1 MCYNSFISQKGQ
13 IMAQHFLLSANARTL
28 SIVKIAMMS
37 ETEIF
42 EIFKAIRWS
51 ATNGEPTCPCC
62 GSMRKPYNIKAR
74 QQFRCKDCFHT
85 FSVTSGT
92 LFASHK
98 LPLKTYLL
106 AIAIFTNSVKSL
118 SALQLSRELD
128 VQYKTAW
135 VLSHK
140 IRESLFNDINN
151 DMLTGICEI
160 DGVYVGGKTRQ
171 INTIAD
177 RVDRRKINHP
187 NKRVVISL
195 RQRSDAFDEAVGA
208 VKTKTFVL
216 KSENTF
222 DINNIVN
229 THVKRGSEIH
239 ADEATAYDDLHAL
252 YDMKRVSHQIEYFG
266 KNGENNNQSES
277 YNARFRRMQYGQCH
291 RLSPLYLSNYANE
304 IAYRED
310 TRRKSN
316 GAIANDIL
324 TRCLSRSVSNEF
336 CGYWQGNKRVA
347 ERLGA

>member
-1 MCYNSFISQKGQ
+1 
-13 IMAQHFLLSANARTL
+13 MAQHFLLSANARTL

-37 ETEIF
+37 EDEIF
-42 EIFKAIRWS
+42 EIFKHVRWS
-51 ATNGEPTCPCC
+51 ETNGEPICPCC

-92 LFASHK
+92 LFANHK
-98 LPLKTYLL
+98 MPLKTYLL

-118 SALQLSRELD
+118 SALQLSRDLD

-135 VLSHK
+135 ILSHK
-140 IRESLFNDINN
+140 IRESLRDDNENE
-151 DMLTGICEI
+151 MLIGVCEI
-160 DGVYVGGKTRQ
+160 DGVYVGGKTKQ
-171 INTIAD
+171 INAIAD
-177 RVDRRKINHP
+177 RVDRRTISHP
-187 NKRVVISL
+187 NKRVVISV
-195 RQRSDAFDEAVGA
+195 RQRANIWDKKIGA

-222 DINNIVN
+222 DIGNIVKS
-229 THVKRGSEIH
+229 HIERGSELH

-252 YDMKRVSHQIEYFG
+252 YDMKRVNHQIEYRG

-310 TRRKSN
+310 TRRKNN
-316 GAIANDIL
+316 GEIANDIL
-324 TRCLSRSVSNEF
+324 TRCLARSVSNEF

>member
-1 MCYNSFISQKGQ
+1 
-13 IMAQHFLLSANARTL
+13 MAQHFLLSAQARTL
-28 SIVKIAMMS
+28 SLMKIAMMRN
-37 ETEIF
+37 EEVH
-42 EIFKAIRWS
+42 ELFKQIRWS
-51 ATNGEPTCPCC
+51 NTNGNPVCPHC
-62 GSMRKPYNIKAR
+62 GSTKRPYSITTR
-74 QQFRCKDCFHT
+74 EQFRCKECFHT

-98 LPLKTYLL
+98 LPLKTYLM

-118 SALQLSRELD
+118 SALQLSRDLD
-128 VQYKTAW
+128 IQYKSAW

-140 IRESLFNDINN
+140 IRESLIEDTNN
-151 DMLTGICEI
+151 DMLTGVCEI

-171 INTIAD
+171 ANTISD
-177 RVDRRKINHP
+177 RVDRRTINHP

-195 RQRSDAFDEAVGA
+195 RQRADIGDEPIGA
-208 VKTKTFVL
+208 IRTKTFVL

-222 DINNIVN
+222 DIANIVN
-229 THVKRGSEIH
+229 NHVTRGSELH
-239 ADEATAYDDLHAL
+239 ADEAVAYDDLHARF
-252 YDMKRVSHQIEYFG
+252 DMKRVNHQIEYRG
-266 KNGENNNQSES
+266 RNGENNNQSES
-277 YNARFRRMQYGQCH
+277 YNARFRRMEYGQCH
-291 RLSPLYLSNYANE
+291 HLSPLYLSNYANE

-324 TRCLSRSVSNEF
+324 TRCLSKSISNEF

>member
-1 MCYNSFISQKGQ
+1 
-13 IMAQHFLLSANARTL
+13 MAQHFLLSANARTL

-37 ETEIF
+37 EEEIF
-42 EIFKAIRWS
+42 EIFKTVRWS
-51 ATNGEPTCPCC
+51 ATNGEPVCPCC
-62 GSMRKPYNIKAR
+62 GSMRMPYNIKSR

-92 LFASHK
+92 LFSGHK

-118 SALQLSRELD
+118 SALQLSRDLN

-140 IRESLFNDINN
+140 LRESLLDDEENEP
-151 DMLTGICEI
+151 LSGVCEI
-160 DGVYVGGKTRQ
+160 DGVYIGGKTRQ

-195 RQRSDAFDEAVGA
+195 RQRANVGDDVIGA

-222 DINNIVN
+222 DINRIVS
-229 THVKRGSEIH
+229 TYVTKGSELH

-252 YDMKRVSHQIEYFG
+252 YDMKRVNHQVEYFG

-304 IAYRED
+304 IAYREN

-316 GAIANDIL
+316 GEIANDIL
-324 TRCLSRSVSNEF
+324 IRCLTRSVSNEF